1 MRLCC
6 MRSCAPETGEDDVGY
21 PMVPSSTKPCGAKT
35 MLEPPYEQRTVEKK
49 ARKESSCEQDDGNV
63 GADGERG
70 LPMEPRITTTPH
82 NEEVE
87 GPQRRMHDAASG
99 CDRRAEGRSF
109 EKQVGSHKRGTPPG
123 GESVAEGHSARP
135 KLMPK
140 YEPVLSEDGWIYP
153 DGRKALTARETQKR
167 LPEKTLQR
175 NSAKKTQEEEEFVV
189 GKRCR
194 RRTDEK

>member
-1 MRLCC
+1 M
-6 MRSCAPETGEDDVGY
+6 GH
-21 PMVPSSTKPCGAKT
+21 PMVPSSKTEPCGAKIIPIT
-35 MLEPPYEQRTVEKK
+35 PCQEKIIEKK
-49 ARKESSCEQDDGNV
+49 VREGSGCETDDGKV

-153 DGRKALTARETQKR
+153 DGRKALTARETQNK
-167 LPEKTLQR
+167 LPKKILRR
-175 NSAKKTQEEEEFVV
+175 NSAEKTQEEEEFVV
-189 GKRCR
+189 VKKCRKR
-194 RRTDEK
+194 TNNKEHKHNIGT